1 MNTATL
7 SILIPLYNEEEFITE
22 LLSRVVAAPLPE
34 GLDREIIIVDDC
46 STDDSLELAGVFIAA
61 HPDTRIRL
69 LRQNPNRGKGAAIR
83 MAIDAATGEFS
94 VVQDADLEY
103 DPQELTRLMGPLL
116 RGDADAVF
124 GSRFLVAGETRVLY
138 FWHSV
143 ANGMLTLLCNI
154 ASDLNLTDME
164 TCYKAFRT
172 QLVKS
177 IPLTSE
183 RFGIEPELTIK
194 LARRKARIYE
204 TPISYHGRTY
214 EEGKKIGLKDAF
226 EALWVILRSRFT
238 RQIYKEAMPHVLET
252 LSDAP
257 RFNRW
262 MADTI
267 SPYIGM
273 RVVEIGAG
281 MGNLTRLLCRHRKRY
296 VATDLNPEYVSQLR
310 MAFRHR
316 PLVEAERLD
325 TENSDDFGAW
335 REAMDTVVCLH
346 ILEHLADDTGTLQ
359 RIRTL
364 LQPGGRLILLAPN
377 DPAAFGTVDQALGHR
392 RRYSREQLTRQVE
405 EAGFSVE
412 TVLDFNR
419 VSMPGWKITGK
430 VLKLRTVPTVSLKIF
445 DRLVW
450 LWRRIDSRLPWQ
462 PMSLIAIARRRD

>member
-1 MNTATL
+1 MHTATL
-7 SILIPLYNEEEFITE
+7 SILIPLYNEEEFIVE
-22 LLSRVVAAPLPE
+22 LLNRVVAARLPE

-46 STDDSLELAGVFIAA
+46 STDDSVILAEGFIAS
-61 HPDTRIRL
+61 HPETRMRL
-69 LRQNPNRGKGAAIR
+69 LRQNPNQGKGAAIR
-83 MAIDAATGEFS
+83 KAIDAATGEFG

-103 DPQELTRLMGPLL
+103 NPAELGKLMGPLL

-143 ANGMLTLLCNI
+143 ANGWLTLLCNI

-172 QLVKS
+172 ALVKS

-183 RFGIEPELTIK
+183 RFGMEPELTIK

-238 RQIYKEAMPHVLET
+238 SQIYKGAVPPALET

-267 SPYIGM
+267 SPYMGT
-273 RVVEIGAG
+273 RVLEIGAG
-281 MGNLTRLLCRHRKRY
+281 MGNLTRPFCRRRKRY
-296 VATDLNPEYVSQLR
+296 IATDMNPEYVEQLR

-316 PLVEAERLD
+316 PLVEVARLD
-325 TENSDDFGAW
+325 TENPEDFRPFEG
-335 REAMDTVVCLH
+335 ELDTVLCLH
-346 ILEHLADDTGTLQ
+346 ILEHLADDAGALR

-364 LQPGGRLILLAPN
+364 LQPAGRLILLVPHE
-377 DPAAFGTVDQALGHR
+377 PSAFGTLDTALGHK
-392 RRYSREQLTRQVE
+392 RRYTRTQLTALMEETGYDVE
-405 EAGFSVE
+405 NILG
-412 TVLDFNR
+412 FNR
-419 VSMPGWKITGK
+419 ISTPGWQLFGK
-430 VLKLRTVPTVSLKIF
+430 VFQSRTVSTTALKIF

-450 LWRRIDSRLPWQ
+450 LWRRIDSNLPWK
-462 PMSLIAIARRRD
+462 PMSLIVIARRSD